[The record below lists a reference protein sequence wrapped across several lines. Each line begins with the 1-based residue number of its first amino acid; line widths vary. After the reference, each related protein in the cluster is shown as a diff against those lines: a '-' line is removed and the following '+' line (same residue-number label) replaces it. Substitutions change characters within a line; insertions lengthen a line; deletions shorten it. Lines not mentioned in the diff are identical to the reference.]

1 MLILYFNANFTTP
14 YELGRHIAAEY
25 ELSDAKYKTSTDC
38 IAAYWT
44 ESYWRAAGTLSTCAR
59 KIWGTNEENNAEFTF
74 KRILNANGGL
84 GQCEHEQS
92 IKPVN
97 KTLKVLLDGSQSIDN
112 FQAQLDWCEQ
122 LVRGVVGA
130 GLFNVEVIQYSD
142 VSVSEW
148 SIAASDDIRLLDQ
161 ASFARIRS
169 IRQNGGGS
177 DLEEALVRLTIY
189 DYIVIVSDG

>member
-1 MLILYFNANFTTP
+1 MLIPYFTENYTSP
-14 YELGRHIAAEY
+14 YEIGKHIAAQY
-25 ELSDAKYKTSTDC
+25 ELFDVNHENTIDS

-44 ESYWRAAGTLSTCAR
+44 ATYWNPSGSLSPCAR
-59 KIWGTNEENNAEFTF
+59 KIWGIKDDNSELTF
-74 KRILNANGGL
+74 KRIYNANGGI
-84 GQCEHEQS
+84 GKCEHERS
-92 IKPVN
+92 VKPVN
-97 KTLKVLLDGSQSIDN
+97 KTLKVLIDGSQSIDN
-112 FQAQLDWCEQ
+112 FQAQLNWCEQ

-130 GLFNVEVIQYSD
+130 GLFNIEVIQYSD

-148 SIAASDDIRLLDQ
+148 SIAASDDIRLLDS
-161 ASFARIRS
+161 ANFARIRS